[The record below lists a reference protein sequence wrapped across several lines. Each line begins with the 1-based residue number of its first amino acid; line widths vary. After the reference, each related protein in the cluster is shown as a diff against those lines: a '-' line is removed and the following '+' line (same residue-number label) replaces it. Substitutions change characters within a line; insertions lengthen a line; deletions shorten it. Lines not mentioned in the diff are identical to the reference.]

1 MITAII
7 PTLNEECCV
16 SEAIRSVSFADEVLV
31 IDSHSSDRTV
41 EIASGMKAKVIE
53 RRFDDFSS
61 QKNYAISRA
70 SHDWIL
76 FIDADER
83 VSEELG
89 REIVAATRNPGRK
102 VGFHVFRNFY
112 FKGRRIRYGGWQTD
126 KVIRL
131 FNRKHCAYNGNLVH
145 ETIETTGT
153 LGFLE
158 HRLDHYS
165 FRSREHYASKLEN
178 YARLQAE
185 QLYRE
190 NRRWHLGHL
199 LVKPPFRFLVH
210 YVLRLGFLDGRQ
222 GWILAYEHARGVLK
236 RYLFL
241 RERWAGQDDRV
252 MLKSRI

>member
-7 PTLNEECCV
+7 PTLNEESCV
-16 SEAIRSVSFADEVLV
+16 GEAIQSVSFADEVLV

-41 EIASGMKAKVIE
+41 EIARDMKANVIE

-70 SHDWIL
+70 KYDWIL

-83 VSEELG
+83 VSEALG
-89 REIVAATRNPGRK
+89 KEIIHAARNPEGK
-102 VGFHVFRNFY
+102 VGFHVFRTFFY
-112 FKGRRIRYGGWQTD
+112 LGRRIRYGGWQTD

-131 FNRKHCAYNGNLVH
+131 FDRRHCAYNGNLVH
-145 ETIETTGT
+145 ETIETTGP
-153 LGFLE
+153 LGYLE
-158 HRLDHYS
+158 NRLDHYS
-165 FRSREHYASKLEN
+165 FRDREHYASKLEN

-190 NRRWHLGHL
+190 NKKWHVGHL
-199 LVKPPFRFLVH
+199 LIKPPFRFFVH
-210 YVLRLGFLDGRQ
+210 YVLRLGFLDGRP
-222 GWILAYEHARGVLK
+222 GRVLAHEHAKGVLK
-236 RYLFL
+236 RYLLL
-241 RERWAGQDDRV
+241 RERWAQQDDQV

>member
-7 PTLNEECCV
+7 PTLNEERFV
-16 SEAIRSVSFADEVLV
+16 GDAIRSVSFADEVIV
-31 IDSHSSDRTV
+31 IDSHSTDRTV
-41 EIASGMKAKVIE
+41 EIARSMRAKVIE
-53 RRFDDFSS
+53 RTFDDFSS
-61 QKNYAISRA
+61 QKNHAISRA

-83 VSEELG
+83 VSEALG
-89 REIVAATRNPGRK
+89 KEIIQAARNPEGK

-112 FKGRRIRYGGWQTD
+112 YRGRRIRYGGWQTD

-145 ETIETTGT
+145 ETIETAGT
-153 LGFLE
+153 LGYLE

-165 FRSREHYASKLEN
+165 FRDREHYASKLEN

-190 NRRWHLGHL
+190 NKKWHLGHL

-210 YVLRLGFLDGRQ
+210 YLLRLGFLDGRP
-222 GWILAYEHARGVLK
+222 GWVLAYEHARGVLK

-241 RERWAGQDDRV
+241 RERWAGQDEQV